1 VTPSTLL
8 ATLRTV
14 ANIWRQEKQTR
25 NVLEIARRSGALY
38 DKFVG
43 FYGDMEEIGKR
54 LGKSQEAYD
63 AAFSKLKT
71 GRGNLVKSVE
81 DIKTLGAKAKKA
93 LPPAAVEDSLLEER
107 TDESN

>member
-1 VTPSTLL
+1 
-8 ATLRTV
+8 
-14 ANIWRQEKQTR
+14 
-25 NVLEIARRSGALY
+25 
-38 DKFVG
+38 
-43 FYGDMEEIGKR
+43 MEEIGKR

-93 LPPAAVEDSLLEER
+93 LPPATVEDSLLEER